1 MTDPYKA
8 LGLNP
13 LNTYDKPQVQQRIN
27 ALKRANEIKYS
38 PEELARFEAE
48 ITSGMAADESLAAMK
63 KDFSRVLRSFIFVRT
78 DGKQVILDKSA
89 DAICKK
95 MKNKGWNIE
104 KDDIDDLTKTPIEK
118 CKDYALNAKLV
129 GALGAMECKPF
140 VEWTN
145 DAVDT
150 ANGYGGN
157 VDKLG
162 PKFDAS
168 EVRAIYAALNKI
180 FDVLMEQR
188 KCMDLVKA
196 FRKVKPCV
204 DDDKLLEDLKTWSV
218 LWEIVED
225 IKASSSDRIERST
238 IEALFESNGFA
249 RSGADTDKSLKA
261 LEQYCMSMG
270 IIANLSKDDDFD
282 LKCGSCG
289 AYMPKDNEKCT
300 VCGSDLYYHCKCG
313 ATTPFSEG
321 KCKRCGMGI
330 ALVSDIKETQ
340 KKVEK
345 LTASYGLAELRRLLN
360 DLGEHKKNLDPLV
373 LARAEAVLRDNDAIV
388 SKLDSLISASKINEA
403 LEASKRYLAGK
414 PNSPDLEQ
422 VRLRKSHCES
432 TMAEVRRRLQ
442 DAGTLSG
449 KDAAKEY
456 AAIMRLCADCPEANA
471 RLEGLRPQKPSSVML
486 SESMDG
492 FIRIRMAQADGKP
505 AGYEIVKNAGRA
517 PRNREDGE
525 TIKTAAS
532 EYVDRDIVFGKGYYY
547 AVYSERNGISSSE
560 PTYAGPFAVF
570 SNVRNLRASSE
581 TKGIRLRFDVP
592 KGCSRVWMCRS
603 EGSVPASLGM
613 GRVDLGIE
621 GGYLDVESSGE
632 GMSYGYLLVAEYSDG
647 RSTPAFSKGI
657 SVVCTYEKVPEP
669 PGNFKVQPKGN
680 GTFSAAWNQCREE
693 CRLYSSPKRIGGNKT
708 ATADYVRKNMSPLSF
723 ETTGQNSASFS
734 LPPGAVL
741 YVYPVVISGSNAAI
755 GAEKLVH
762 NAIPPGNV
770 RCVYSGGRYVVTLDW
785 PKGALAMRACYS
797 GDGFPSDPHEGF
809 SVRKTKQEYDAQKKI
824 EIPSKDSEIFVAVFS
839 EYPESTFSE
848 GRNISCSKLKEK
860 TAIRYSITSGLFG
873 TKIEFS
879 TDPALSALPEM
890 ALRVSDFGFPRPD
903 DEKIATVSKVDLNK
917 GRGTFVLS
925 KEAANAYRSSKRS
938 GLFFANFEDYE
949 IYTLE
954 HPRS

>member
-1 MTDPYKA
+1 
-8 LGLNP
+8 
-13 LNTYDKPQVQQRIN
+13 
-27 ALKRANEIKYS
+27 
-38 PEELARFEAE
+38 
-48 ITSGMAADESLAAMK
+48 
-63 KDFSRVLRSFIFVRT
+63 
-78 DGKQVILDKSA
+78 
-89 DAICKK
+89 

-225 IKASSSDRIERST
+225 IRASSSDRIERST

-282 LKCGSCG
+282 LRCGSCG

-414 PNSPDLEQ
+414 PRSPDLEQ
-422 VRLRKSHCES
+422 VRLR
-432 TMAEVRRRLQ
+432 
-442 DAGTLSG
+442 
-449 KDAAKEY
+449 
-456 AAIMRLCADCPEANA
+456 
-471 RLEGLRPQKPSSVML
+471 
-486 SESMDG
+486 
-492 FIRIRMAQADGKP
+492 
-505 AGYEIVKNAGRA
+505 
-517 PRNREDGE
+517 
-525 TIKTAAS
+525 
-532 EYVDRDIVFGKGYYY
+532 
-547 AVYSERNGISSSE
+547 
-560 PTYAGPFAVF
+560 
-570 SNVRNLRASSE
+570 
-581 TKGIRLRFDVP
+581 
-592 KGCSRVWMCRS
+592 
-603 EGSVPASLGM
+603 
-613 GRVDLGIE
+613 
-621 GGYLDVESSGE
+621 
-632 GMSYGYLLVAEYSDG
+632 
-647 RSTPAFSKGI
+647 
-657 SVVCTYEKVPEP
+657 
-669 PGNFKVQPKGN
+669 
-680 GTFSAAWNQCREE
+680 
-693 CRLYSSPKRIGGNKT
+693 
-708 ATADYVRKNMSPLSF
+708 
-723 ETTGQNSASFS
+723 
-734 LPPGAVL
+734 
-741 YVYPVVISGSNAAI
+741 
-755 GAEKLVH
+755 
-762 NAIPPGNV
+762 
-770 RCVYSGGRYVVTLDW
+770 
-785 PKGALAMRACYS
+785 
-797 GDGFPSDPHEGF
+797 
-809 SVRKTKQEYDAQKKI
+809 
-824 EIPSKDSEIFVAVFS
+824 
-839 EYPESTFSE
+839 
-848 GRNISCSKLKEK
+848 
-860 TAIRYSITSGLFG
+860 
-873 TKIEFS
+873 
-879 TDPALSALPEM
+879 
-890 ALRVSDFGFPRPD
+890 
-903 DEKIATVSKVDLNK
+903 
-917 GRGTFVLS
+917 
-925 KEAANAYRSSKRS
+925 
-938 GLFFANFEDYE
+938 
-949 IYTLE
+949 
-954 HPRS
+954 